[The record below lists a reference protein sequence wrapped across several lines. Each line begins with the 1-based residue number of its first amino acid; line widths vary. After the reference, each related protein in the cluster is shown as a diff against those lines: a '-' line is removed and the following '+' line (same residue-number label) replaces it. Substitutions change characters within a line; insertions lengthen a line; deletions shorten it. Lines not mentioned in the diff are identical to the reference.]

1 MLIAEFVTN
10 KQNMS
15 ETRTYEDFYSFLGTN
30 PHRMGVVSRMYPH
43 LTATYLLESLKN
55 IFYQDVKGADKHQSI
70 NSMYFEWEIEANQ
83 IKRVAFAAEP
93 IGDGEGGSEIQ
104 MFFTERYYDQNDIF
118 KVDETFQQFFV
129 VTEPTR
135 TRDNYWCY
143 IVRLIDE
150 DYKGKLDR
158 SGTYVGATTR
168 FQSNAF
174 PELSEKGFTK
184 YQSNIARMRNYMTTF
199 RNDIDYS
206 SLYAAH
212 EENFI
217 KISKGDGN
225 GKLSETIYKMD
236 RAKKVLLENHM
247 YAKNSGYLFNRSNID
262 KNGRPTIVDAQGRP
276 IYIGAGIIPQI
287 EKYASK
293 YAYTKFTIE
302 VLRLILG
309 QMNDKADA
317 PTGNHYMFVVSE
329 PLWNQM
335 QVVLAAHLAAFQTDG
350 TYLYSKAA
358 NDYVKVG
365 ATFNTYEFG
374 GNKISFR
381 VDRTLTREYG
391 EKGFGVC
398 IDLTADKTANAPA
411 LGLFTFKGGEFI
423 QGTLE
428 GLGGLD
434 GLSSGKI
441 SSPVAG
447 SKLAVMSYGGVAV
460 FNPYK
465 SFIIR
470 EA

>member
-1 MLIAEFVTN
+1 
-10 KQNMS
+10 
-15 ETRTYEDFYSFLGTN
+15 
-30 PHRMGVVSRMYPH
+30 
-43 LTATYLLESLKN
+43 
-55 IFYQDVKGADKHQSI
+55 
-70 NSMYFEWEIEANQ
+70 
-83 IKRVAFAAEP
+83 
-93 IGDGEGGSEIQ
+93 
-104 MFFTERYYDQNDIF
+104 
-118 KVDETFQQFFV
+118 
-129 VTEPTR
+129 
-135 TRDNYWCY
+135 
-143 IVRLIDE
+143 
-150 DYKGKLDR
+150 
-158 SGTYVGATTR
+158 
-168 FQSNAF
+168 
-174 PELSEKGFTK
+174 
-184 YQSNIARMRNYMTTF
+184 
-199 RNDIDYS
+199 
-206 SLYAAH
+206 
-212 EENFI
+212 
-217 KISKGDGN
+217 
-225 GKLSETIYKMD
+225 
-236 RAKKVLLENHM
+236 
-247 YAKNSGYLFNRSNID
+247 
-262 KNGRPTIVDAQGRP
+262 
-276 IYIGAGIIPQI
+276 
-287 EKYASK
+287 
-293 YAYTKFTIE
+293 
-302 VLRLILG
+302 
-309 QMNDKADA
+309 
-317 PTGNHYMFVVSE
+317 MFVVSE